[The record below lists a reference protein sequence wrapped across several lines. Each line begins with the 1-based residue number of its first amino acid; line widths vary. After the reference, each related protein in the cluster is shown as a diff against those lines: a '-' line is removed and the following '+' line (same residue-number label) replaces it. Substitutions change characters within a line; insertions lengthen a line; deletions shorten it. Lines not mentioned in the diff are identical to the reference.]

1 MNGYIKAVLF
11 IVLLI
16 PIASRAQDA
25 KTLAYYLET
34 STTNSPVLHDYKN
47 QRDSLRIDSLK
58 FRADYGIKVNGQGD
72 ALYAPVFRGWGYD
85 AAISNGQSVDLL
97 IRASRDFLSKKNR
110 DTRLAGYTLSIDQL
124 QNQSAI
130 TRLTLERAITEQY
143 IITYGSQQQY
153 KVVEEV
159 LQLLNAEDIILK
171 KLTQNAVFKQTDYLS
186 FKVTLQQNLLSLQQ
200 HKTDWLNN
208 YAVLNYLSGV
218 VDTSLLKLAPPDI
231 PDAVPQPFEQSVYAE
246 SYRTDSLK
254 LHNEARIIHYDY
266 RPKISAFADGG
277 YSTTFA
283 ATPYKNFGTSA
294 GVAVT
299 LPIYDGHKRNMS
311 LRQNQLSM
319 ETRTTYNEFAKK
331 QYEQQLQQL
340 SAQIRQYRQ
349 LTLTATEQMKY
360 AQTLIE
366 ANMKQ
371 LPTGDVRVADFIL
384 SISNYISLK
393 SGLVQYET
401 ALYNLNNQLHH
412 LILQ

>member
-1 MNGYIKAVLF
+1 MNGYFKTVLF

-16 PIASRAQDA
+16 PLASQAQDA
-25 KTLAYYLET
+25 KTLGYYLET
-34 STTNSPVLHDYKN
+34 ATVNSPVLHDYQN
-47 QRDSLRIDSLK
+47 QRDAVRIDSLK
-58 FRADYGIKVNGQGD
+58 FRADYGVKVNGQGD

-97 IRASRDFLSKKNR
+97 IRASRDFLSRKNK
-110 DTRLAGYTLSIDQL
+110 DTRLAGYSLSIDQL
-124 QNQSAI
+124 QNQSSI

-143 IITYGSQQQY
+143 IITYGSQRQY
-153 KVVEEV
+153 EVVEEV
-159 LQLLNAEDIILK
+159 LRLLNEEDIILK

-200 HKTDWLNN
+200 HKTDWRND

-218 VDTSLLKLAPPDI
+218 VDTSLQKLAPPDI
-231 PDAVPQPFEQSVYAE
+231 PDTVPQGFEESIYAE

-254 LHNEARIIHYDY
+254 LDNEARVIHYDY

-277 YSTTFA
+277 YSSSLTT
-283 ATPYKNFGTSA
+283 TPYKNFGTSA

-299 LPIYDGHKRNMS
+299 LPIYDGHKRNLS

-319 ETRTTYNEFAKK
+319 ETRATYNAFAKK
-331 QYEQQLQQL
+331 QYQQQLQQL
-340 SAQIRQYRQ
+340 TAQIQQYRQ
-349 LTLTATEQMKY
+349 LTVTATEQMKY

-384 SISNYISLK
+384 SISNYINLK

-401 ALYNLNNQLHH
+401 TLYNLYNHLHH

>member
-1 MNGYIKAVLF
+1 MNGCVKTVILIF
-11 IVLLI
+11 LLI
-16 PIASRAQDA
+16 PAALHAQVA
-25 KTLAYYLET
+25 KTLGYYLEIA
-34 STTNSPVLHDYKN
+34 TTNSPVLHDYSN
-47 QRDSLRIDSLK
+47 QRDSMRIDSLK
-58 FRADYGIKVNGQGD
+58 FRADYGVRVSGQGD

-97 IRASRDFLSKKNR
+97 IRASRDFLSRKNK
-110 DTRLAGYTLSIDQL
+110 DTRLAGYALSIDQL
-124 QNQSAI
+124 RNQSTV

-143 IITYGSQQQY
+143 IMTYGSQQQY
-153 KVVEEV
+153 EVVAEV
-159 LQLLNAEDIILK
+159 LRLLNEEDIILK

-200 HKTDWLNN
+200 HRTDWLNN

-231 PDAVPQPFEQSVYAE
+231 PEVAPQPFEQSVYAE
-246 SYRTDSLK
+246 GFRTDSLK
-254 LHNEARIIHYDY
+254 LENEARIIHYDY

-277 YSTTFA
+277 YSSSLTT
-283 ATPYKNFGTSA
+283 TPYKNFGTSA

-311 LRQNQLSM
+311 LRQNQLSL

-331 QYEQQLQQL
+331 QYEQQVRQL
-340 SAQIRQYRQ
+340 TAQIRQYRE
-349 LTLTATEQMKY
+349 LTATATEQMKY

-384 SISNYISLK
+384 SISNYINLK

-401 ALYNLNNQLHH
+401 TLYNLYNHLHH